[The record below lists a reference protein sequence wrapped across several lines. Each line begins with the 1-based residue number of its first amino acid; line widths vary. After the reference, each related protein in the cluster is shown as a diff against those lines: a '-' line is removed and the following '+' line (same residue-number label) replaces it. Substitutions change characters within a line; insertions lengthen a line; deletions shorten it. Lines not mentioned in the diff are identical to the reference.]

1 MVYAFF
7 ANKTYINL
15 DERRIGYPFIPV
27 ELTHDVVDGQSLR
40 CYLSKE
46 DAIAEKEEMRDR
58 YLEWSDMFDSLMIRP
73 VDDILF
79 EKGYLH
85 KDLIY

>member
-15 DERRIGYPFIPV
+15 DECRIGYPFIPV
-27 ELTHDVVDGQSLR
+27 ELTYDVVDGQSLR

-46 DAIAEKEEMRDR
+46 DAIAAKEEMRDR

-85 KDLIY
+85 KDIIY